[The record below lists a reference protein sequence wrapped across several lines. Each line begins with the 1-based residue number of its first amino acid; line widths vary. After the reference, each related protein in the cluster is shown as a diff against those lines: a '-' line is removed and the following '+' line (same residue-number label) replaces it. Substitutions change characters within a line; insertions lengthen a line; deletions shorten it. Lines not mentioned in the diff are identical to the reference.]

1 MSEVGRRPRRTGRR
15 SRRRAVEMDLSDSD
29 IENTDPSG
37 MRNDDGKIVDTVTQ
51 LCYFPNSVNDSFF
64 PSTA

>member
-15 SRRRAVEMDLSDSD
+15 SRRRVVEMDLSDSD

-37 MRNDDGKIVDTVTQ
+37 MHNDDGKLVDTVV
-51 LCYFPNSVNDSFF
+51 LFPKIY
-64 PSTA
+64 